1 MNESSGQE
9 LFPPLGI
16 PLLSMKKTYMGAS
29 VTGVVLAQA
38 LGFSFQQAIVQ

>member
-9 LFPPLGI
+9 LFPPLGVR
-16 PLLSMKKTYMGAS
+16 LLSMRKTYMGANAA
-29 VTGVVLAQA
+29 GVVLGQA